1 MRLASLLLLLL
12 LAFPADAQTFS
23 GSVLDAESREPLTGA
38 HVFVDGTRE
47 GDVVAFDG
55 SFSLV
60 LPDRRPLV
68 IVISMVGFKLQTV
81 SITPRFDLDVDH
93 EILLEED
100 PIILGEFVIE
110 AVKPRALRR
119 LRGRV
124 DDLLFSTT
132 PAGSRCEIENPQA
145 LQIENVNGR
154 LRIRSREPVEVL
166 NPYLG
171 YRVTIHGFRLEGTQR
186 FYDFV
191 GRLQFE
197 EFEAS
202 TERAMRTRQDR
213 RLRTWNGSRQ
223 HFLRALV
230 EGTLPESGFTA
241 ELVQSPGY
249 MKGGHTIREA
259 LGDEDRGG
267 GILNGEPGDLTRSLI
282 FNGALLVRYRRA
294 RPLAAYASFLR
305 SVNVADP
312 NTSERVSWLE
322 LPTGIALLDRN
333 GVPFADGATA
343 PLSHYG
349 YWSWER
355 VCDSL
360 PADWAPPED

>member
-1 MRLASLLLLLL
+1 MRCAPLLLLLL
-12 LAFPADAQTFS
+12 LAFPAAAQTFR
-23 GSVLDAESREPLTGA
+23 GSVLDAESREPLPGA
-38 HVFVDGTRE
+38 HVFVDGTQE
-47 GDVVAFDG
+47 GDVVAADG
-55 SFSLV
+55 SFSLD
-60 LPDRRPLV
+60 LPNRRPLV

-81 SITPRFDLDVDH
+81 SITPRFDLEIDH
-93 EILLEED
+93 EILLTED
-100 PIILGEFVIE
+100 PIVLAEFVIE

-124 DDLLFSTT
+124 DDLLFSST

-145 LQIENVNGR
+145 LQIENINGS
-154 LRIRSREPVEVL
+154 LRVRSREPVKVL

-171 YRVTIHGFRLEGTQR
+171 YRITIHGFRLEGTQR

-197 EFEAS
+197 ELDGT
-202 TERAMRTRQDR
+202 TEKATRARQDR

-230 EGTLPESGFTA
+230 QGTLPESGFTA

-249 MKGGHTIREA
+249 LKGGQTIREA
-259 LGDEDRGG
+259 LGDEDKGG
-267 GILNGEPGDLTRSLI
+267 SVLHGDPGDLTRSLM
-282 FNGALLVRYRRA
+282 FSGALLVRYRRE
-294 RPLAAYASFLR
+294 RPLPAYASFLR
-305 SVNVADP
+305 SVNIGDS
-312 NTSERVSWLE
+312 NTRERVSWLE

-355 VCDSL
+355 VCDTL

>member
-1 MRLASLLLLLL
+1 MRCASLLLLLL
-12 LAFPADAQTFS
+12 LAFSANAQSFR
-23 GSVLDAESREPLTGA
+23 GSVLDAETREPLPGA

-47 GDVVAFDG
+47 GDVVAADG
-55 SFSLV
+55 SFSLA

-68 IVISMVGFKLQTV
+68 IVVSMVGFKLQTV
-81 SITPRFDLDVDH
+81 SITPRFDLDTAH
-93 EILLEED
+93 EILLAED
-100 PIILGEFVIE
+100 PILLGEFVIE

-119 LRGRV
+119 LRSRV

-145 LQIENVNGR
+145 LQIENINGS
-154 LRIRSREPVEVL
+154 LRVQSREPVKVL
-166 NPYLG
+166 NPFLG
-171 YRVTIHGFRLEGTQR
+171 YRITIHGFRLEGTQR

-197 EFEAS
+197 ELEMTTDKARRA
-202 TERAMRTRQDR
+202 TEDR

-230 EGTLPESGFTA
+230 EGSLPESGFTA
-241 ELVQSPGY
+241 EIVQAPGY
-249 MKGGHTIREA
+249 LKGGQTIREA
-259 LGDEDRGG
+259 LGDEDKSGS
-267 GILNGEPGDLTRSLI
+267 ILNGEPGDLTRSLL
-282 FNGALLVRYRRA
+282 FSGALLVRYRRE
-294 RPLAAYASFLR
+294 RPLPAYASFLR
-305 SVNVADP
+305 SVNVSDA
-312 NTSERVSWLE
+312 NTRERVSWLE

-355 VCDSL
+355 VCDTL

>member
-1 MRLASLLLLLL
+1 MRFAFLLMLLLI
-12 LAFPADAQTFS
+12 AFPAAAQTFR
-23 GSVLDAESREPLTGA
+23 GSVLDEDLREPLPGA
-38 HVFVDGTRE
+38 HVFVDGTRQ
-47 GDVVAFDG
+47 GDVAAADG
-55 SFSLV
+55 SFSLA

-81 SITPRFDLDVDH
+81 SITSRFDLQVAH
-93 EILLEED
+93 EILLAED
-100 PIILGEFVIE
+100 PIILAEFVIE
-110 AVKPRALRR
+110 AVRPRALRR

-145 LQIENVNGR
+145 LQIENINGA
-154 LRIRSREPVEVL
+154 LRIRSREPVKVR

-171 YRVTIHGFRLEGTQR
+171 YRITIHGFRLEGTQR

-197 EFEAS
+197 ELEVT
-202 TERAMRTRQDR
+202 TEKAMRARQDR

-223 HFLRALV
+223 HFLRSLV
-230 EGTLPESGFTA
+230 EGTLSESGFTA

-249 MKGGHTIREA
+249 TKGGHTIREA
-259 LGDEDRGG
+259 LGDQDKGG
-267 GILNGEPGDLTRSLI
+267 SVLYGDPGDLTRSLI
-282 FNGALLVRYRRA
+282 FSGALLVRYRRE
-294 RPLAAYASFLR
+294 RPLQAYASFLR
-305 SVNVADP
+305 SVNIADP
-312 NTSERVSWLE
+312 NTRDRVSWLE

-355 VCDSL
+355 VCDNL
-360 PADWAPPED
+360 PADWAPPEG